1 MNIKPGLT
9 GRAGCS
15 VTDAITAPAMKSG
28 SLEVL
33 ATPALVALL
42 EEAACQA
49 LEEHLEADQ
58 TTVGISINI
67 RHLAPT
73 PPGMKI
79 KARAEL
85 LEVEGKKLHF
95 QVEAEDEKEL
105 IGRGQHSRVI
115 VPAASFLKQAQNKK

>member
-1 MNIKPGLT
+1 MQIKPGLT
-9 GRAGCS
+9 GSAGCS
-15 VTDAITAPAMKSG
+15 VTDQLTAQTMKSG

-49 LEEHLEADQ
+49 LEGHLEEDQ

-73 PPGMKI
+73 PKGMKI

-85 LEVEGKKLHF
+85 LEVEGRQLHF

-105 IGRGQHSRVI
+105 IGRGHHSRVI
-115 VPAASFLKQAQNKK
+115 VPASSFLQQAQNKK